1 MSATNYN
8 YYLLKKGEERL
19 LRFKEVKNL
28 VGSKNI
34 PALLSGEFLNI
45 NGCEVYAVIN

>member
-8 YYLLKKGEERL
+8 YYLLRKGEERL

-28 VGSKNI
+28 VGAKNV
-34 PALLSGEFLNI
+34 PSLLSGKILNI
-45 NGCEVYAVIN
+45 KQGEVYAIAR